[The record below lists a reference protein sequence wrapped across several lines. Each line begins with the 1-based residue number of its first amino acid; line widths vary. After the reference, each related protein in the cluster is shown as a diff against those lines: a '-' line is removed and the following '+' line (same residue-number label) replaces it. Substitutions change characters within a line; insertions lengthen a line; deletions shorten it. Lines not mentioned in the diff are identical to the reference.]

1 MAISSRD
8 VHAIEAAKLYYGEG
22 LPQAQIAEMLQI
34 SRPTVSKLL
43 QYARDAG
50 FVSISIRDP
59 REESEELTR
68 LLCGRYGLLEV
79 SLAAPP
85 IDDQTCVVRY
95 LGVRGAEVISRL
107 VEDGDLVGVS
117 WGRTIHSV
125 SRNLARHPRRGVEVI
140 QLKGGLSYSA
150 KETNDVEIIQNFC
163 KAFDAYGR
171 FLPLPVIF
179 ESVDVKD
186 IVEHER
192 HIQQCLQLGA
202 SCRTAVFTIG
212 GMGPDSLLF
221 NLGYLSADEISRVR
235 ERAVGDICSRFITA
249 DGVIACPDVDA
260 RTVGIQLEALKGIS
274 QRVMVAGGQAKT
286 EAIAAGLRAG
296 FATHLVTD
304 HFTAHRLLDLEQM

>member
-8 VHAIEAAKLYYGEG
+8 VQAIEAAKLYYGED
-22 LPQAQIAEMLQI
+22 LPQSQIAEALHI

-43 QYARDAG
+43 RYARDSG
-50 FVSISIRDP
+50 FVNISIRDP
-59 REESEELTR
+59 REESGELTQR
-68 LLCGRYGLLEV
+68 LCERYGLDEV

-85 IDDQTCVVRY
+85 IDDQALVVRY
-95 LGVRGAEVISRL
+95 LGVRGAEVVTRL
-107 VEDGDLVGVS
+107 VQDGDLVGVS

-125 SRNLARHPRRGVEVI
+125 SRNLARQQRRGVEVI

-163 KAFDAYGR
+163 EAFDAAGR
-171 FLPLPVIF
+171 FLALPVIF
-179 ESVDVKD
+179 ESVEVKD
-186 IVEHER
+186 LVERER
-192 HIQQCLQLGA
+192 HIQECLRLGA

-221 NLGYLSADEISRVR
+221 DLGYLSEEEISRIR

-249 DGVIACPDVDA
+249 DGRIADQDVDA
-260 RTVGIQLEALKGIS
+260 RTVGIQLEALKSIS
-274 QRVMVAGGQAKT
+274 QRVMVAGGQGKT

-296 FATHLVTD
+296 FATHLVID
-304 HFTAHRLLDLEQM
+304 HFTARRLLDLEQM